1 MTFILLLVQNKVCTW
16 CCPIVQH
23 DFLSVSFHFRN
34 LSTITIICVTCT
46 ESQKSVDGG
55 HIGQTLFILK
65 HHTRT
70 RTHSIVAVTT
80 WPGAQQPAASTRL
93 GWRCCQP
100 RPQAATGTGP
110 ADTWQPL
117 HSTGH
122 TPPRHPAPA
131 LAGEDVVMAGLVWWC
146 VSAVVPRLGC
156 ECGDDGRPRQSRGQR
171 RPATGTGGLLIAG
184 HCPPVS
190 HCLPQHQNTIRP
202 LYFFWASYFI
212 CSIHS
217 IFIKWSEK
225 TQINKYTTHYHWHTN
240 WWLMA
245 ERRMDV
251 CL

>member
-1 MTFILLLVQNKVCTW
+1 MSSNSSTWLLISFI
-16 CCPIVQH
+16 
-23 DFLSVSFHFRN
+23 SFQKLINHHNNLRN
-34 LSTITIICVTCT
+34 LYRKPEVCWWWTHWTDAVYT
-46 ESQKSVDGG
+46 EASHQDQDSQYCGCDHLARS
-55 HIGQTLFILK
+55 
-65 HHTRT
+65 
-70 RTHSIVAVTT
+70 
-80 WPGAQQPAASTRL
+80 PAASTRL

-131 LAGEDVVMAGLVWWC
+131 LDVVMAGLVWWC

-190 HCLPQHQNTIRP
+190 HCLPQHQNTIRL

-212 CSIHS
+212 CSISIHS
-217 IFIKWSEK
+217 IFIKWSQR
-225 TQINKYTTHYHWHTN
+225 TQINKYTTIIGTQTDG
-240 WWLMA
+240 WWRSGEWMF
-245 ERRMDV
+245 V
-251 CL
+251 GI